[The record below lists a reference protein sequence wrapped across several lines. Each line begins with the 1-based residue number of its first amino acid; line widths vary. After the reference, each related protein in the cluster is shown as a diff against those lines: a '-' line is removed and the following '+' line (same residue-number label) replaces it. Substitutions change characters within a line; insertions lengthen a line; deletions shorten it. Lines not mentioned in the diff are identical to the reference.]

1 MNFRNS
7 NVRLPHDYAYKDFKP
22 RAMVKPSVPFGPRQ
36 KSKKERIESFAMWV
50 VAKNNTNFSKTMVNR
65 IWQVMYGRGLFEPL
79 DDLIPETVI
88 TNKRLLTYLT
98 KLFIEMKYDVKG
110 FVSILAKT
118 QLFRQEVKDK
128 LPNVTKVANF
138 QGPYHRRLSAE
149 QIWDSF
155 VYLLRGYEGDFHPY
169 LSRVQAQNKTSRELF
184 YRIQNLGPK
193 EFGKKMAEL
202 QQRTKPL
209 DLKIAWLRKKI
220 RDMAGAER
228 TQANAKIREH
238 TNEANKIFTEIF
250 GQAALENSMMMAEK
264 KNKRKFTGPSKNAG
278 KIVKKDKDV
287 VKKRAKTGLDYKYD
301 KYLMVSS
308 KMVSPV
314 GPGHELRVYGASDRQ
329 LVNNSNRDASVP
341 QALIMLN
348 GNNGPSLF
356 WDNNEFKKTLNK
368 QKTNA
373 DAIDCLFLSLLGR
386 YPSARDK
393 ELSQAA
399 IKGAGRTAG
408 LQRIAIALTQTQ
420 RFLFVD

>member
-1 MNFRNS
+1 
-7 NVRLPHDYAYKDFKP
+7 
-22 RAMVKPSVPFGPRQ
+22 
-36 KSKKERIESFAMWV
+36 
-50 VAKNNTNFSKTMVNR
+50 
-65 IWQVMYGRGLFEPL
+65 
-79 DDLIPETVI
+79 
-88 TNKRLLTYLT
+88 
-98 KLFIEMKYDVKG
+98 
-110 FVSILAKT
+110 
-118 QLFRQEVKDK
+118 
-128 LPNVTKVANF
+128 
-138 QGPYHRRLSAE
+138 
-149 QIWDSF
+149 
-155 VYLLRGYEGDFHPY
+155 
-169 LSRVQAQNKTSRELF
+169 
-184 YRIQNLGPK
+184 
-193 EFGKKMAEL
+193 KKMAEL

-228 TQANAKIREH
+228 NQANAKIREH